1 MGYKLCSVLGCQNN
15 NEKNK
20 ELPFFT
26 SKNELLLG
34 NGRKPI
40 TADGKK
46 LPQYI
51 FALNVFRKK
60 VQGVSYNFLH

>member
-26 SKNELLLG
+26 SKNELLLE

-46 LPQYI
+46 LTQYI